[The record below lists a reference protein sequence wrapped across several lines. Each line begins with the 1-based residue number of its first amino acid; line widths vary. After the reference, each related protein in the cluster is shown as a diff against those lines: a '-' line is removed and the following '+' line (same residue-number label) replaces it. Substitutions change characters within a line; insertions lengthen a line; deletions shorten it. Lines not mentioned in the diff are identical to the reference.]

1 MLALPR
7 TARVLQL
14 RGRVDAGMSQ
24 RPDDFD
30 LEVSPLETSSG
41 DPTVSQSAPDPSARR
56 RTRIQ
61 RALVL
66 TSIVVLLGLAASLF
80 ALTRATTRADL
91 SHLLDRLTPQPTP
104 APTYSP
110 SGEDAFLWEHT
121 VPWGQLRIDGKAGP
135 DVRGWALQGY
145 AFDDPHGSA
154 FHLPLGH
161 HALDY
166 RAAPFP
172 TLTCTVSVPAS
183 SADTCPLSQAPAF
196 LARWNVKP
204 KTRLLDL
211 QATITRLPAE
221 QAQAVLVVA
230 QAQLASFKT
239 PFPPGVVAVG
249 DHYVDSSG
257 QVRRA
262 TENLTVT
269 PQLHV
274 GTAFVQYEG
283 RECVTLCSANNIQDA
298 YSEENW
304 NLLASLALTWR
315 YTTATGQVVAVGPSV
330 AKGVHDDLDRGTMF
344 FLTQWHDGTWQAQ
357 PQLDTSSGSILL
369 ICPPGNPYH
378 ETLDHLLA
386 QTPNGANFT
395 WSTTIE
401 TAELG
406 CLYVG
411 SRTDPTTG
419 QPVGPTI
426 LTFYQAGALVTVG
439 ASAQRL
445 FPSLPVASAHERAL
459 VEVVSPDVIG

>member
-1 MLALPR
+1 
-7 TARVLQL
+7 
-14 RGRVDAGMSQ
+14 MSE

-30 LEVSPLETSSG
+30 LEVSPLDTSSG
-41 DPTVSQSAPDPSARR
+41 DSDAIRTSPDPSARR
-56 RTRIQ
+56 RTQILRLFRIG
-61 RALVL
+61 A
-66 TSIVVLLGLAASLF
+66 VVLLVTLVALFNFLSQAGSRASLV
-80 ALTRATTRADL
+80 
-91 SHLLDRLTPQPTP
+91 HLLDRLTPQPTP
-104 APTYSP
+104 APTFSP
-110 SGEDAFLWEHT
+110 TGDDAFLWEHT

-145 AFDDPHGSA
+145 VLDDPRGSA

-161 HALDY
+161 HALEY

-196 LARWNVKP
+196 PAKWNVKP

-221 QAQAVLVVA
+221 QAQAVLAAA
-230 QAQLASFKT
+230 QAALASFKT
-239 PFPPGVVAVG
+239 PLPPGVIAVG

-262 TENLTVT
+262 TIALMVT

-274 GTAFVQYEG
+274 GTAFVQDK
-283 RECVTLCSANNIQDA
+283 RVDCVTLCSANSIQDA
-298 YSEENW
+298 YSEMNW
-304 NLLASLALTWR
+304 NLLASLALSWR
-315 YTTATGQVVAVGPSV
+315 YSTTTGQVVAEGPSV
-330 AKGVHDDLDRGTMF
+330 VKGVHDDLDRGTMF
-344 FLTQWHDGTWQAQ
+344 FLTQWHDGAWQAQ
-357 PQLDTSSGSILL
+357 PQLDTSSASILL

-378 ETLDHLLA
+378 EALDHLLA
-386 QTPNGANFT
+386 QSPNGANFT

-419 QPVGPTI
+419 QPVGPEI
-426 LTFYQAGALVTVG
+426 LTLYHAGALVTVG
-439 ASAQRL
+439 TSAQRL

-459 VEVVSPDVIG
+459 VEAVSPDVIG